1 MFSVNRE
8 RQLDEELYKLKFQQ
22 KTLQKT
28 ALTYKKNEVAYYKK
42 AKKALVKGDERTAS
56 TFARQS
62 VQFSDMALAT
72 TNMACRLEV
81 TESKLKTALQS
92 GRINEQV
99 IKTTCLL
106 TAALMPVTTM
116 SKLGAFDKAF
126 EDIMVTSNGIADV
139 LDAVAAPELGAN
151 DRENALLGMMQEEI
165 AVDDM
170 ASLPLFSGASGSKT
184 LASVISGNLIHTKN
198 DF

>member
-28 ALTYKKNEVAYYKK
+28 ALAYKKNEAAYYKK
-42 AKKALVKGDERTAS
+42 AKKALVKGDERTAGAY
-56 TFARQS
+56 ARQS

-81 TESKLKTALQS
+81 TESKIKSAVQS

-106 TAALMPVTTM
+106 TAALSPVTTM

-126 EDIMVTSNGIADV
+126 EDIMVSSNGIADV
-139 LDAVAAPELGAN
+139 LDAAAAPELGAGA
-151 DRENALLGMMQEEI
+151 RESELLGMMQEEI
-165 AVDDM
+165 ALDDM
-170 ASLPLFSGASGSKT
+170 STMPMFSKH
-184 LASVISGNLIHTKN
+184 ASVSKGESASPGNLIHTKN
-198 DF
+198 YF